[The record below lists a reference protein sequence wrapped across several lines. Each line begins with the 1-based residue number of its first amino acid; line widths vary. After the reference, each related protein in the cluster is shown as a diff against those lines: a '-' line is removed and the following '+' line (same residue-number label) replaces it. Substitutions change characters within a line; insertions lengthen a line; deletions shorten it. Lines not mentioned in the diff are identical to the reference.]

1 MTIKRRR
8 AIFGGVLA
16 GLCTVLVLPQA
27 GAEEA
32 FDRGQAL
39 YEHHCMSCHESW
51 AHTREGRHVRTYSE
65 LRSRTEAWSV
75 HSRLGWSAEDIND
88 VTDYLNRTFY
98 QLEQTP

>member
-1 MTIKRRR
+1 
-8 AIFGGVLA
+8 
-16 GLCTVLVLPQA
+16 VLVLPQA